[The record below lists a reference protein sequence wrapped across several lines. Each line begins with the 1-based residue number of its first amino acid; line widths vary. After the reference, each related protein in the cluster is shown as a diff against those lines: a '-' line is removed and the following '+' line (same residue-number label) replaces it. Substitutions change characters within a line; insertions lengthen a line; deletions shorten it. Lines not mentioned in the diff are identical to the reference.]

1 MTVYATDEDIAL
13 RASADFLAL
22 CPRDQLLACGSDGV
36 FSASDL
42 WTLTSTSVDFA
53 AFGLAPG
60 QLVRLSKP
68 STSFGPNGE
77 LFAIQ
82 AVGTGA
88 ITLRRKGQPTG
99 IGQPPGPQNGLSNV
113 EFAVR
118 SLGPQ
123 ISLASYDLDRRFG
136 IDDEIAGRRS
146 VDLYDP
152 QQLREAVVLTVLYK
166 QYLDQSRQFAGKIAD
181 QSETPGDVYSA
192 KARIAKAEL
201 DELLDRLALK
211 WNEADVAARAIATT
225 RFSTRIS
232 R

>member
-1 MTVYATDEDIAL
+1 MIVYATDEDIAL
-13 RASADFLAL
+13 RASADFSAL

-36 FSASDL
+36 FTASDL

-53 AFGLAPG
+53 AFGLTPG
-60 QLVRLSKP
+60 QLVRLTKP
-68 STSFGPNGE
+68 SACFGANGE

-82 AVGTGA
+82 TVATGS
-88 ITLRRKGQPTG
+88 ITLRRKGQPSG
-99 IGQPPGPQNGLSNV
+99 IGQPPSPQGGLSNV
-113 EFAVR
+113 EFVVR

-123 ISLASYDLDRRFG
+123 IALASYDLDRRFG
-136 IDDEIAGRRS
+136 IDDAIAGRRS

-152 QQLREAVVLTVLYK
+152 HQLREAVVLTVLYK
-166 QYLDQSRQFAGKIAD
+166 QYLDQSRQFAGRIVD
-181 QSETPGDVYSA
+181 PSEMPGDVYAA

-201 DELLDRLALK
+201 DDLLDRLALK

>member
-1 MTVYATDEDIAL
+1 MIVYATDEDIAL
-13 RASADFLAL
+13 RASTDFSAL
-22 CPRDQLLACGSDGV
+22 CPRDQMLAVGADGV
-36 FSASDL
+36 FATSDL
-42 WTLTSTSVDFA
+42 WTLTSVSVDFA
-53 AFGLAPG
+53 AFGLTPG
-60 QLVRLSKP
+60 LLARLTKP
-68 STSFGPNGE
+68 TTAFGPNGE

-82 AVGTGA
+82 RVATGA
-88 ITLRRKGQPTG
+88 ITLRRKGQAAG
-99 IGQPPGPQNGLSNV
+99 VGQPPSPQGGLASV

-123 ISLASYDLDRRFG
+123 LALASYDIDRRFG
-136 IDDEIAGRRS
+136 IDDCVAGRRS

-166 QYLDQSRQFAGKIAD
+166 QYLDQSRQFTSRVAD
-181 QSETPGDVYSA
+181 QSETPGDVYAA

-201 DELLDRLALK
+201 DEVLDRLALK
-211 WNEADVAARAIATT
+211 WNEADVASRAIATT

>member
-1 MTVYATDEDIAL
+1 MSVYATDEDVAL
-13 RASADFLAL
+13 RASADFSAL
-22 CPRDQLLACGSDGV
+22 CPRDQVLATGSDGIFTV
-36 FSASDL
+36 SDP

-53 AFGLAPG
+53 AFGLQPG
-60 QLVRLSKP
+60 QVARLTKP
-68 STSFGPNGE
+68 ASAFGANGE
-77 LFAIQ
+77 MFAIQ
-82 AVGTGA
+82 AVATGA
-88 ITLRRKGQPTG
+88 ITLRRKGQPVG
-99 IGQPPGPQNGLSNV
+99 VGQPPALQAGLSNV

-123 ISLASYDLDRRFG
+123 IALASYDLDRRFG
-136 IDDEIAGRRS
+136 IDDAIAGRRS

-181 QSETPGDVYSA
+181 QSETPGDVYAA

-201 DELLDRLALK
+201 DEVLDRIALK
-211 WNEADVAARAIATT
+211 WNEANVDARAIATT

>member
-13 RASADFLAL
+13 RASTDFSSL
-22 CPRDQLLACGSDGV
+22 CPRDQVLAVGSDGV
-36 FSASDL
+36 FASTDL
-42 WTLTSTSVDFA
+42 WTLTSASVNFA

-60 QLVRLSKP
+60 LLARLTKP
-68 STSFGPNGE
+68 ASAFGPNGE

-82 AVGTGA
+82 AVGSGS
-88 ITLRRKGQPTG
+88 ISLRRKGQAPG
-99 IGQPPGPQNGLSNV
+99 VGQPPSPSGGLTGV

-123 ISLASYDLDRRFG
+123 LALASYDIDHRFG
-136 IDDEIAGRRS
+136 IDECIAGRRS

-152 QQLREAVVLTVLYK
+152 HQLREAVVLTVLYK
-166 QYLDQSRQFAGKIAD
+166 QYLDQSRQFASRGGEN
-181 QSETPGDVYSA
+181 SETPGDVYGA

-201 DELLDRLALK
+201 DEVLDRLALK
-211 WNEADVAARAIATT
+211 WKEATLASRGVATT
-225 RFSTRIS
+225 RFSTRVS